1 MKKLFALPVL
11 FLLFFAG
18 ACKKETQ
25 PQPVVPNPSK
35 ESRNVA
41 YGTHILQKMD
51 VLFPEGYDQQTPI
64 VFLIHG
70 GGFVAGVKEDFE
82 MQAQL
87 FRQQG
92 FVVAN
97 LSHRLIDTTGL
108 LSLPPVHQSSTIKV
122 SDELADVH
130 AAVEK
135 FRAMASEWGV
145 GTGKMYMAGHS
156 AGAIL
161 SMLYVQG
168 DYNVDG
174 HIRASGDWAGI
185 TDLSI
190 PHDSVLTEMDPRW
203 VELMYRATGAEPQT
217 SNNLYFM
224 AISPYWVTYNHSGH
238 AHISIFPQ
246 HNSIF
251 GLTDEEAY
259 QLTNTQNFRTL
270 LQSKGANAQ
279 LSVYDGED
287 HGFGTKP
294 DSWQK
299 LIKETADFFKSN

>member
-1 MKKLFALPVL
+1 MKKLVSLPLL
-11 FLLFFAG
+11 FLLLFTG
-18 ACKKETQ
+18 ACKKDNNPAPAT
-25 PQPVVPNPSK
+25 PQPAK
-35 ESRNVA
+35 ELRNVA
-41 YGTHILQKMD
+41 YGPHLLQQMD
-51 VLFPEGYDQQTPI
+51 VLFPEGYTRETPV

-70 GGFVAGVKEDFE
+70 GGFAAGVKEDFE

-87 FRQQG
+87 FRQEG

-108 LSLPPVHQSSTIKV
+108 LSLPPTHQPSDIKV

-135 FRAMASEWGV
+135 FVAAADGWGL
-145 GTGKMYMAGHS
+145 GAGKMYMAGHS

-174 HIRASGDWAGI
+174 HIRASGNWAGI

-190 PHDSVLTEMDPRW
+190 PHDSLLTSIDPRW
-203 VELMYRATGAEPQT
+203 LELMYRATGAMPST
-217 SNNLYFM
+217 ATNLYLM
-224 AISPYWVTYNHSGH
+224 AISPTWVGFNHAGH
-238 AHISIFPQ
+238 ANISIFPQ
-246 HNSIF
+246 YNGIL
-251 GLTDEEAY
+251 GLPDEDAF
-259 QLTNTQNFRTL
+259 QLQRTQDFHTL
-270 LQSKGANAQ
+270 LHNKGAAEK
-279 LSVYDGED
+279 LSVYEGED

-294 DSWQK
+294 GSWNN
-299 LIKETADFFKSN
+299 LIHETALFFRAH

>member
-1 MKKLFALPVL
+1 MKRLFTLP
-11 FLLFFAG
+11 LLFVLLFTG
-18 ACKKETQ
+18 ACKKDNSPATAA
-25 PQPVVPNPSK
+25 PNPVK
-35 ESRNVA
+35 ENRNVS
-41 YGTHILQKMD
+41 YGNHPLQQMD
-51 VLFPEGYDQQTPI
+51 VLFPEGYNKETPV
-64 VFLIHG
+64 VFIIHG
-70 GGFVAGVKEDFE
+70 GGFAAGVKEDFE

-108 LSLPPVHQSSTIKV
+108 LSLPPVHLASDIKV
-122 SDELADVH
+122 TDELADVH
-130 AAVEK
+130 AAVQR
-135 FRAMASEWGV
+135 FISNASDWGV

-174 HIRASGDWAGI
+174 HIRASGNWAGI

-190 PHDSVLTEMDPRW
+190 PHDSLLADIDPRW
-203 VELMYRATGAEPQT
+203 LELMYRATGAT
-217 SNNLYFM
+217 SSTANNLYLM
-224 AISPYWVTYNHSGH
+224 AISPFWVAYNHAGH
-238 AHISIFPQ
+238 PNISIFPS
-246 HNSIF
+246 HNGIL
-251 GLTDEEAY
+251 GMPDEDAF
-259 QLTNTQNFRTL
+259 QLQRTQDFHTL
-270 LQSKGANAQ
+270 LQSKGAAER
-279 LSVYDGED
+279 LSVYEGED

-299 LIKETADFFKSN
+299 LIKETADFFKAQ